1 MRHKGEQM
9 KIIKILNKILI
20 VIVVLLIIGL
30 ITLPFISKEDK
41 NQGESKINNKEPK
54 TTKKDQKIL
63 LTDKEVLDLLIIYKD
78 NNHDFIIRDK
88 TNNKY
93 IIERKNSDTG
103 NIDMI
108 FEVNLATN
116 DFKIVE
122 IKPSQG
128 ISGGGSGE

>member
-1 MRHKGEQM
+1 M